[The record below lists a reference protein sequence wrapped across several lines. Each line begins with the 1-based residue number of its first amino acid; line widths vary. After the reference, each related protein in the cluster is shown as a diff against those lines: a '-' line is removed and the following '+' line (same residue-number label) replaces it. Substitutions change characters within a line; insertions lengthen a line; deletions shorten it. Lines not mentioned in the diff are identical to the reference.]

1 MDPLTATTRR
11 GPRGR
16 LDPTV
21 GKARAMVG
29 GLLGLKTTGR
39 NRPVDNPPLVLVGC
53 SGGPDSLALAA
64 VCAFFARRGEVR
76 VGAVV
81 VDHQMQAG
89 SDDVARSTAGQLRA
103 LGLDPVVVRTVD
115 LEHDGAGPEA
125 AARAARFAALEAAA
139 HEMGAWHVLLGH
151 TLDDQAESVLLGLA
165 RGSGTRSLA
174 GMRERR
180 GMYLRPFLGLRRDE
194 TLAIC
199 DALELTPW
207 HDPANQDPAYLR
219 VRVRNVVIPHLTAEL
234 GPGIAESLARSANI
248 LGHDADFLDELAGIE
263 YEKLAIRG
271 GAGKTAASAAGSV
284 GTGAENRAGDS
295 LGDTAGD
302 TGEDAG
308 CAEIMLPEEALR
320 GLAPALKM
328 RVLALAVVELGGT
341 QPSLERLAAAEKLL
355 ARKGSAG
362 PVQLAGKVSVFRISR
377 NQGVP
382 HDGPGY
388 GKLVLRRST

>member
-1 MDPLTATTRR
+1 MTAQH

-29 GLLGLKTTGR
+29 ALLGIKTTGK
-39 NRPVDNPPLVLVGC
+39 NLVVENPPLILVGC

-64 VCAFFARRGEVR
+64 VCAFFATRGEVR

-89 SDDVARSTAGQLRA
+89 SAEVAQATAHQLQE
-103 LGLDPVVVRTVD
+103 LGLDPVVVRTVE
-115 LEHDGAGPEA
+115 LKHDGGGPEA
-125 AARAARFAALEAAA
+125 AARAARFGALEATA
-139 HEMGAWHVLLGH
+139 HELGASHILLGH

-180 GMYLRPFLGLRRDE
+180 GIYLRPFLGLRRDE

-199 DALELTPW
+199 EALALKPW
-207 HDPANQDPAYLR
+207 HDPANQDRAYLR
-219 VRVRNVVIPHLTAEL
+219 VRVRNAVIPFLHEEL
-234 GPGIAESLARSANI
+234 GPGVAESLARSATI
-248 LGHDADFLDELAGIE
+248 LGYDADFLDQLAE
-263 YEKLAIRG
+263 AEFAKLAER
-271 GAGKTAASAAGSV
+271 SAEKGP
-284 GTGAENRAGDS
+284 
-295 LGDTAGD
+295 
-302 TGEDAG
+302 DAH
-308 CAEIMLPEEALR
+308 ITLPEDELR
-320 GLAPALKM
+320 ALAPALRT
-328 RVLALAVVELGGT
+328 RVLALAAVELGGV
-341 QPSLERLAAAEKLL
+341 QPSLERLGAAENLL

-362 PVQLAGKVSVFRISR
+362 PVQLAGKVSAWRISR
-377 NQGVP
+377 NQSVP
-382 HDGPGY
+382 HEGRSY